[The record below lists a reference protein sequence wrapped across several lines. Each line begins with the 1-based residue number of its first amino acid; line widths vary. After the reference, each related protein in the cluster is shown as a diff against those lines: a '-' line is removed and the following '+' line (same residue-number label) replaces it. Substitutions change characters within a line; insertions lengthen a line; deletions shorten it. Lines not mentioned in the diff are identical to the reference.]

1 MLYNYYNKIFIKMIS
16 YKDLPLL
23 GLGLNKSY
31 YRGRVKINIKIPII
45 DEDLT

>member
-23 GLGLNKSY
+23 GLNKSY
-31 YRGRVKINIKIPII
+31 YKGRVKINIKIPII